1 MQEEAA
7 SSRCARIVPALCL
20 YISTAESKICKIS
33 SVLPTQLYVCLDRA
47 NVFRTRCVD
56 DTNCAR
62 NTIDNYYD
70 TINPVQCSVQCV
82 LGNRMFEDTALW

>member
-33 SVLPTQLYVCLDRA
+33 SVLPTQLYVWIELMCLGLA
-47 NVFRTRCVD
+47 V
-56 DTNCAR
+56 
-62 NTIDNYYD
+62 
-70 TINPVQCSVQCV
+70 
-82 LGNRMFEDTALW
+82 